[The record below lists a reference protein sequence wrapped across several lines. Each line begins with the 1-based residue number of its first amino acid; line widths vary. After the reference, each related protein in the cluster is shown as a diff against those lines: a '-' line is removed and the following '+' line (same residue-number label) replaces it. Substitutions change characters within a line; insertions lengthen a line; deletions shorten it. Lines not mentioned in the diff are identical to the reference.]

1 MTKAELMKR
10 YEEVKEQA
18 SSICLFIHMPTGETE
33 IITNPNVVEK
43 ITYIDKTY
51 NDELVHSNCKDI
63 YIEDVYFSAEGD
75 TYDFGTAINFLKDGL
90 KVARKGWN
98 GKGMFLFLAESTD
111 IQTKADLS
119 ECEHMRGE
127 LVLPSIVMKT
137 ADDHFCV
144 GWLASQTDML
154 AEDWVI
160 VE

>member
-1 MTKAELMKR
+1 MKKFIGTKVIEAKPMSRGEYNKYRGWKIPADENPDDKGYLVRYPDGYESWSPEKQFNEAYRECDNMTFGLAIEAMK
-10 YEEVKEQA
+10 K
-18 SSICLFIHMPTGETE
+18 G
-33 IITNPNVVEK
+33 K
-43 ITYIDKTY
+43 
-51 NDELVHSNCKDI
+51 
-63 YIEDVYFSAEGD
+63 
-75 TYDFGTAINFLKDGL
+75 
-90 KVARKGWN
+90 KVARNGWN
-98 GKGMFLFLAESTD
+98 GKGMFLFLAETTD
-111 IQTKADLS
+111 IETKADLS